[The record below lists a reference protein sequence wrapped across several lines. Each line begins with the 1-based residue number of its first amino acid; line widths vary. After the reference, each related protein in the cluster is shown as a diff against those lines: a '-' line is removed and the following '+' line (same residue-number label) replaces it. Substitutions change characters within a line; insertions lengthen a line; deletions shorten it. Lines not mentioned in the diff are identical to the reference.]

1 MSESNIMNNVISLCD
16 YRQKKLDELASY
28 TRTKRSF
35 IDKFVRDLEM
45 SKEMSYNVNDDWEW
59 LENEYSIDTITF
71 SIDVDDNGDR

>member
-1 MSESNIMNNVISLCD
+1 LSEPNIMNNVISLCD

-45 SKEMSYNVNDDWEW
+45 SKEMSYNVNDDWKW
-59 LENEYSIDTITF
+59 LENEHSIDTITF

>member
-1 MSESNIMNNVISLCD
+1 MNNVISLCD

>member
-1 MSESNIMNNVISLCD
+1 LSESNIMNNVISLCD